1 MIAATP
7 RPSSPPI
14 THVVIAAGGAGSA
27 TVGAIGTGLV
37 AGAVYLTWAAAT
49 YLLEGARG
57 TLLRPEAQ
65 VDRLTY
71 ALAANVIAG
80 TVLPL
85 WALRVLGD
93 QNGSRRRL
101 ACFCTAQCTAIS
113 VAAAGLLVLFMLLP
127 LWPLAGAGA
136 AYLNVFAQVV
146 PTSVAE
152 VVVCWVLVGSAVDA
166 AAGRRRAVA
175 GTTKWLVG
183 AALFGLYHFAH
194 SPPYA
199 SWTMVI
205 FLTGVGLIT
214 GAFFL
219 ITGDVYGTVLLHS
232 SLATAGVMGSLAEA
246 RSLDHLRS
254 SQPLMYATAGVSV
267 AVLAVLD
274 ALWFRGTTRGLQED
288 WRVNR

>member
-1 MIAATP
+1 MIAAP
-7 RPSSPPI
+7 SRSSSRPV
-14 THVVIAAGGAGSA
+14 TQGVIAAGAAGSSTFSA
-27 TVGAIGTGLV
+27 LGTGLV

-65 VDRLTY
+65 ADRLTY

-93 QNGSRRRL
+93 QNGSRRRR

-113 VAAAGLLVLFMLLP
+113 VAAAGVLGLFMLVP
-127 LWPLAGAGA
+127 LSPVAGAGA

-146 PTSVAE
+146 PTSIAE
-152 VVVCWVLVGSAVDA
+152 VVVCWVLVGSAIDA
-166 AAGRRRAVA
+166 AGGRRRAVA
-175 GTTKWLVG
+175 AATKWVVG
-183 AALFGLYHFAH
+183 AALFALYHFAH

-199 SWTMVI
+199 TWTMVV
-205 FLTGVGLIT
+205 FLTGVGLVT

-219 ITGDVYGTVLLHS
+219 ITGDVYGTTLLHT
-232 SLATAGVMGSLAEA
+232 SLATMGIVGSLAEA
-246 RSLDHLRS
+246 GSLDHLRS
-254 SQPLMYATAGVSV
+254 SQPLMYATAGVSLG
-267 AVLAVLD
+267 VLVVLD
-274 ALWFRGTTRGLQED
+274 ALWFRGSTRGSQETGG
-288 WRVNR
+288 